1 MDGQGVIN
9 IYNIYRYLHGQMV
22 EDIKENIKMIKKKDM
37 VNLNGQMEE

>member
-1 MDGQGVIN
+1 MDGQGVIYTYY
-9 IYNIYRYLHGQMV
+9 IRYLHGQMV